1 MPCSIVIRSPWKMV
15 SAIWEPLKT
24 NLQTDNSECSTMK
37 DVARTYLDNLVE
49 GTILKFSYYGYNFY
63 VSF

>member
-1 MPCSIVIRSPWKMV
+1 MV

>member
-15 SAIWEPLKT
+15 SAIWEPHKT

-49 GTILKFSYYGYNFY
+49 GTVFKIFFLA
-63 VSF
+63 VW

>member
-1 MPCSIVIRSPWKMV
+1 MV

-24 NLQTDNSECSTMK
+24 NLQTDNLECSTMK

-49 GTILKFSYYGYNFY
+49 GTVFKIFFLA
-63 VSF
+63 VW